1 MKLINLQE
9 EDNIIDLDKRREQKR
24 EEDQPVSI
32 QEALLNIDETL
43 ELTIT
48 YLVHQGMS
56 EGDARGVVLKHLS
69 DIVMADDLG
78 A

>member
-24 EEDQPVSI
+24 QEEHPVSTE
-32 QEALLNIDETL
+32 EALLNIDETPGI
-43 ELTIT
+43 TIT
-48 YLVHQGMS
+48 YLADQGMT
-56 EGDARGVVLKHLS
+56 EEEARGVVMKHLS
-69 DIVMADDLG
+69 DLVMANDI

>member
-9 EDNIIDLDKRREQKR
+9 DIVDDTLDKRREQKHQ
-24 EEDQPVSI
+24 EEHPVSI

-43 ELTIT
+43 EITIT
-48 YLVHQGMS
+48 YLADQGMS
-56 EGDARGVVLKHLS
+56 EEEARGVVMKHLS
-69 DIVMADDLG
+69 DLVMANDIG

>member
-9 EDNIIDLDKRREQKR
+9 DIVDLDKRREQKQQ
-24 EEDQPVSI
+24 EDQPISV

-48 YLVHQGMS
+48 YLEHQGFS
-56 EGDARGVVLKHLS
+56 EGDARGLVMKHLS
-69 DIVMADDLG
+69 DLVMADDIG

>member
-9 EDNIIDLDKRREQKR
+9 DIVDLDKRREQKR
-24 EEDQPVSI
+24 EEEQPVSI

-43 ELTIT
+43 ELTIE
-48 YLVHQGMS
+48 YLKHQGMS
-56 EGDARGVVLKHLS
+56 EEDARGVVMQHLS
-69 DIVMADDLG
+69 DLVMADDLG